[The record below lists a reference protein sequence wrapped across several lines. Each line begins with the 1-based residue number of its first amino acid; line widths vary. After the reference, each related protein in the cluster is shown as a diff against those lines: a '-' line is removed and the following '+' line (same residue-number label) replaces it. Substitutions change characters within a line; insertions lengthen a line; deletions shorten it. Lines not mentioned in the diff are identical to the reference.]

1 MELEHSNQIELS
13 EQERKE
19 ALELLGRNDLL
30 YRIGEEIQ
38 QAGVAGEKRNG
49 LITYSCITSRILQN
63 PSSLFSLLI
72 KGESATGKNY
82 LLNKVVQLFPADAY
96 KELTAMTKQALFYS
110 DEPLSHKA
118 ILICE
123 KPGMDKAL
131 YNIRA
136 LQSEGKLVLET
147 VQRGAGGRLKTEK
160 IVKEGPVCFIVTTT
174 SLMIHV
180 ENETRNWSIYMDETD
195 EQTQGVKDK
204 IAERYLTIN
213 NDFPVRKATYRNA
226 QALLKYYPVRIPY
239 ARFLS
244 ERTPNKP
251 LRMRRDFERLL
262 TGIEII
268 TLLHQFQRE
277 IKGDNGIRYLD
288 ATLEDYFMAMTIFEP
303 IFEQSLSGANEKTK
317 EIIDTVFALYER
329 NKKNPVT
336 IKDLMMK
343 LSISRDTVLR
353 RIKPAEESG
362 EIEVEG
368 SKGKNPKT
376 FSPGVRRSHIGLP
389 TVKELAEA
397 FPDLAQNFSAVDPL
411 TGRTVTKEEFIT
423 PPLQREKESRKEE
436 NSQKAENI
444 ERPKQRKMPPPG
456 FGRWLAE
463 TDAKL
468 FSLERCEKDRG
479 DRSMDEM

>member
-13 EQERKE
+13 EHERKE
-19 ALELLGRNDLL
+19 AEGLLARGDLL

-49 LITYSCITSRILQN
+49 LIIYLCIGSRIL
-63 PSSLFSLLI
+63 PKPHSALI

-82 LLNKVVQLFPADAY
+82 LLDNVVQFFPADAY
-96 KELTAMTKQALFYS
+96 KELTAMTRQALFYS

-195 EQTQGVKDK
+195 EQTRGVKDK
-204 IAERYLTIN
+204 IAERYLTVN
-213 NDFPVRKATYRNA
+213 NDFPVQKTTYRNA

-277 IKGDNGIRYLD
+277 IKGDNGIRYLE

-303 IFEQSLSGANEKTK
+303 VFEQALSGTTEKTK
-317 EIIDTVFALYER
+317 RIVASVFSLYEKNHR
-329 NKKNPVT
+329 NPIT
-336 IKDLMMK
+336 IKDLMRE
-343 LSISRDTVLR
+343 LNISRDTVLR
-353 RIKPAEESG
+353 WVKPAVENG
-362 EIEVEG
+362 EVEVEE

-376 FSPGVRRSHIGLP
+376 FIPGVRQNHTGLP
-389 TVKELAEA
+389 TLRELGEA

-423 PPLQREKESRKEE
+423 PPLLREKESREEE

-456 FGRWLAE
+456 LGRWLAE
-463 TDAKL
+463 TDAKR